1 MLSIPYFLAFFNYFN
16 LFGKVFRSLVFFSP
30 LSLSFRLTASA
41 EAEKVSVTKKLSL
54 ALDEFAKLGN
64 IGSDFVE
71 LARSG
76 WFGSFNVF
84 LLALTVFDT
93 FLDRFLQ
100 ILPVLRK
107 LLLNLHDLQDLG
119 VDAIILFSFIKY
131 SSCLANTCPF
141 SKNERVIF

>member
-1 MLSIPYFLAFFNYFN
+1 MLPIPYFFAFLNYFN
-16 LFGKVFRSLVFFSP
+16 LFGKVCPSLVFFSP

-41 EAEKVSVTKKLSL
+41 EAEKVSVIKKLSL

-64 IGSDFVE
+64 IGSDVVE

-76 WFGSFNVF
+76 WFGSFKVF
-84 LLALTVFDT
+84 FSELTRFDN

-100 ILPVLRK
+100 ILSVLRK

-119 VDAIILFSFIKY
+119 LDAIILFSFVKY
-131 SSCLANTCPF
+131 SSC
-141 SKNERVIF
+141 